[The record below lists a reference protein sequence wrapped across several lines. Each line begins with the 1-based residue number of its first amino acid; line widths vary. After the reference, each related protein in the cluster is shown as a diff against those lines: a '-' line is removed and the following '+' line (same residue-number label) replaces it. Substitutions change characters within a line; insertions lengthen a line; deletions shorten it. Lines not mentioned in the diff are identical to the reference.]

1 VRAAMEYQAPFVL
14 FLVLLSPSCRIDVVV
29 AESSQISQGR
39 PTDRSFLPSRV
50 PQQWPG
56 VYHVLLDE
64 TRKLFEAA
72 EWRIVCTVCMPSM
85 GEREREREVE
95 PPIFLLSENAPDL
108 EGVYFIICKEGILD
122 VRPNS
127 SPRGHHRVQRCF
139 EVKAVSVKP

>member
-1 VRAAMEYQAPFVL
+1 
-14 FLVLLSPSCRIDVVV
+14 
-29 AESSQISQGR
+29 
-39 PTDRSFLPSRV
+39 
-50 PQQWPG
+50 